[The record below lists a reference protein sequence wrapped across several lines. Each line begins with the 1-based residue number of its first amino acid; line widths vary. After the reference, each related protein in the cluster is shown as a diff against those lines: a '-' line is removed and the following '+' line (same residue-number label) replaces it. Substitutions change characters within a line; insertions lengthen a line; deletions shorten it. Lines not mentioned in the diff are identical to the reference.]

1 MVAELMSQIFSLK
14 TLKTRIKDRE
24 KLFASV
30 KEQNVHGV
38 PCIQYILLHLVE

>member
-1 MVAELMSQIFSLK
+1 MVTELMSQIFSLK
-14 TLKTRIKDRE
+14 TLKTRIQDRE

-38 PCIQYILLHLVE
+38 PYMYTIIFIK